1 MNVAMSAAVLA
12 EQAFGAGESARAI
25 SILLAHHTERDCHLR
40 LREWAAAC
48 RRWDILQRLDA
59 LTLAADDPERR
70 VDQGLQ
76 QLMSGQPQEALHTL
90 DQVCASHPDLS
101 SAHHHAAKALQ
112 NLGKSERALQ
122 RLTTALQLK
131 PEYPEALF
139 SRAHVLRAVGRLDEA
154 VDDYQ
159 RVLSL
164 IPDFAPALLNLGIT
178 LAALDQ
184 PQEALAFFEKLLEIS
199 PDDIDALSNQGLCLH
214 ALGRWQ
220 QALQTYTRVLTQHPD
235 HGPTHFYLGCL
246 YNEQKQTDSA
256 RKHLDAALA
265 INPEDAEAYVELI
278 GLLEQTQQLE
288 LAMSQLTRALQIAPQ
303 HPGLHLEGMRL
314 ARRRGAMDQAQQHLK
329 AVDPRG
335 LSARQAQSYWFE
347 CGVLQDRLNDPQ
359 AAMAAFERGN
369 TLAATSP
376 RRHGIDREAFG
387 RRNAH
392 LQTWLRCSA
401 VGAHPQES
409 DPIFQAHFRPAFLVG
424 FPRSG
429 TTLLDTMLDAHSDVV
444 SIEERPTLE
453 LAIEEILGA
462 HGGYP
467 DGLTALDAAGVAA
480 LQSSYLKQAER
491 WLPDSFSG
499 LLLDKLP
506 LRLLRVPLLHRLF
519 PTAPIV
525 FALRHPCD
533 VVLSN
538 FMQQYDPN
546 EAFVHFDTLQDSA
559 RLYAQVMTTWRL
571 ILDTLPIHP
580 HYVRYESLIAD
591 PQSVLAETCA
601 ALHVQMQPGML
612 DTQTRLAGRQPLRTN
627 SYQQV
632 AEPVYTRAVDRWR
645 RYEAWLKPVLPIL
658 EPHIRWLGY
667 SDP

>member
-1 MNVAMSAAVLA
+1 MNVAPSAAMIA
-12 EQAFGAGESARAI
+12 EQAFRSGESSRAI

-48 RRWDILQRLDA
+48 RRWDILQRLDP
-59 LTLAADDPERR
+59 LTLAADDPERK

-76 QLMSGQPQEALHTL
+76 QLMSGQPQEALLTL
-90 DQVCASHPDLS
+90 NQICASHPDLS

-112 NLGKSERALQ
+112 NLGQSERALQ
-122 RLTTALQLK
+122 RLTIALQLN

-154 VDDYQ
+154 VDGYQ
-159 RVLSL
+159 HVVSL

-178 LAALDQ
+178 LAALDR
-184 PQEALAFFEKLLEIS
+184 PQEALVFFENLLESS

-220 QALQTYTRVLTQHPD
+220 QALHTYTRALTTHPE
-235 HGPTHFYLGCL
+235 HGATHFYLGCL

-265 INPEDAEAYVELI
+265 INPEDVEAYVELI

-288 LAMSQLTRALQIAPQ
+288 LAMRQLTRALRIAPQ

-314 ARRRGAMDQAQQHLK
+314 ARRRGAMDEAQQHLK
-329 AVDPRG
+329 AIDPRG

-347 CGVLQDRLNDPQ
+347 CGVLQDRLNNPQ
-359 AAMAAFERGN
+359 AAMSAFVRGN
-369 TLAATSP
+369 ALAATSP

-387 RRNAH
+387 RRNMH
-392 LQTWLRCSA
+392 LQTWLRSA
-401 VGAHPQES
+401 AAGAQRQES
-409 DPIFQAHFRPAFLVG
+409 DPLFQARFRPAFLVG

-453 LAIEEILGA
+453 LAIEEVLSA

-467 DGLTALDAAGVAA
+467 DGLSRLDAAGVAA

-491 WLPDSFSG
+491 WLHEGFSG

-559 RLYAQVMTTWRL
+559 QLYAQVMTSWRL
-571 ILDTLPIHP
+571 IVETLSIKP
-580 HYVRYESLIAD
+580 HYVRYESLIAN
-591 PQSVLAETCA
+591 PQAVLAETCA
-601 ALHVQMQPGML
+601 ALELQMQPGML

-658 EPHIRWLGY
+658 EPHIQWLGY